1 MILSSFFR
9 IQLEKWI
16 KMQLGKVSVINWQI
30 VMVTFFLPLLI
41 MEEVNSF
48 LINVHEKNCYCTLVR
63 YFERK
68 STEG

>member
-30 VMVTFFLPLLI
+30 VMVTFFLSLAHHERSKQLL
-41 MEEVNSF
+41 NQ
-48 LINVHEKNCYCTLVR
+48 CP
-63 YFERK
+63 
-68 STEG
+68 